1 MRLVDEKCLG
11 FVREERQN
19 LSWLNSANL
28 HALQAVVLAAEDSN
42 SGFRRFQKRSEI
54 FDNRLVRTIFYGRGL
69 NSQLQRSLNDAGN
82 FVAARTRLYAHRK
95 HNTAVFSN
103 DVELLSGA
111 GRDATCGICRGGQPI
126 TRRAD
131 TARAARSWYAIL
143 ARLAGANRDLARIPE
158 PEK

>member
-1 MRLVDEKCLG
+1 
-11 FVREERQN
+11 VRKERQN
-19 LSWLNSANL
+19 ISRLNSANL
-28 HALQAVVLAAEDSN
+28 HALHAAVLTAEDSN

-54 FDNRLVRTIFYGRGL
+54 FDNRLVRTIFDGRSL

-143 ARLAGANRDLARIPE
+143 ARLAGANRDLLRIPE